1 MMEAG
6 KYYVGDLCYVMTD
19 DEWDEV
25 CSLTIKGNQ
34 CLQGEFNLKD
44 GRRFAMY
51 NTAWGDG
58 VYRDQF
64 KRDYSVDAGSIG
76 CIKLSDI
83 KADKYDNIEELGNI
97 SEFGMDFTTSGGRGN
112 PDWDG
117 VICIGG
123 IKIQTDADDW
133 EDEEEDEDY

>member
-19 DEWDEV
+19 EEWREV
-25 CSLTIKGNQ
+25 CKILFETDEPSGVRD
-34 CLQGEFNLKD
+34 GEFQLKD
-44 GRRFAMY
+44 GRRFATY
-51 NTAWGDG
+51 GTRWGDG
-58 VYRDQF
+58 LYKDQF
-64 KRDYSVDAGSIG
+64 GRKYSVDAGLIG

-83 KADKYDNIEELGNI
+83 KANKYDNIEELGNI

-133 EDEEEDEDY
+133 EDEE